1 MNEIYLLC
9 MHKECITGT
18 QLEENEK
25 TTRTTLHMEKKRSY
39 LLYLD
44 FSWVSWC
51 TCAKVANGD
60 VNIYFSKGMCNRTS
74 ITNVIDFYESQYLHF
89 KQIVFC
95 ITF

>member
-1 MNEIYLLC
+1 MHGMNEIYLLC

-25 TTRTTLHMEKKRSY
+25 TTRTTYIWKKSY

-51 TCAKVANGD
+51 TCVLRWRMGRY
-60 VNIYFSKGMCNRTS
+60 IPKGMCNRTS
-74 ITNVIDFYESQYLHF
+74 IIINVIDFYESQHLHF
-89 KQIVFC
+89 
-95 ITF
+95 